1 MARKFAQGKKS
12 QAISDISGAKVPYT
26 QLKTTWDNLRVEPSE
41 YDPKHPQLTPAQN
54 VVDATALR
62 NPRPDNDP
70 ENVTILFGYTQ
81 NIFQSR
87 VARSQ
92 NSVGFHAFG
101 RIGHVGISLQ
111 EPLTGQAL
119 TTAIGTFAPGF
130 DVTGVNATGTVND
143 VTPQD
148 QIDVSVTGI
157 DMTSTVNNVSPGILA
172 TGIGLTFAIGTET
185 INHDRIFELDNGGVS
200 ITGTVNNQSFDTRT
214 GALNGI
220 SATGSIGTIDN
231 NSQVG
236 VTGVAGTGDVGT
248 FGESGDGTLNL
259 SIQGVGIEGD
269 IGTGIEIAESEIP
282 ESNTNGWGENAFGYG
297 IWGGD
302 PEVKGIGGVGTV
314 TLDIFKGPNPQTG
327 IAMTGTVGNFIVQGN
342 LSVTGVSGTG
352 TVNNVTLNTN
362 VDATE
367 IGATTAIGTYSVSIN
382 PGWGEGTWNEG
393 TWGN

>member
-1 MARKFAQGKKS
+1 
-12 QAISDISGAKVPYT
+12 
-26 QLKTTWDNLRVEPSE
+26 
-41 YDPKHPQLTPAQN
+41 
-54 VVDATALR
+54 
-62 NPRPDNDP
+62 
-70 ENVTILFGYTQ
+70 
-81 NIFQSR
+81 
-87 VARSQ
+87 
-92 NSVGFHAFG
+92 
-101 RIGHVGISLQ
+101 
-111 EPLTGQAL
+111 LTGQAL

-130 DVTGVNATGTVND
+130 DVTGVSATVTVND

-157 DMTSTVNNVSPGILA
+157 DMTSTVNNVSPGIFA

-214 GALNGI
+214 GVLNGI

-236 VTGVAGTGDVGT
+236 VTGVVGTGDVGT